1 MTRLLT
7 FIRHFGFFLLLS
19 VACLSF
25 PQKSKAA
32 ASGHTISPE
41 IRQLLS
47 ALDSLLV
54 NTPDFIREKEARL
67 SRLRADYNKAADI
80 EHRYW
85 AAASLYDE
93 YCAYDS
99 DSAMAY
105 VDRAQR
111 YASILGRQDLV
122 NEMELNRSYIYSAT
136 GLLNEANESL
146 RRIDPDSLPPTLA
159 LKYCDRML
167 FLSTHRDQY
176 MGVERDM
183 EMYSKMVDSLLQAT
197 ARHISPDNPNY
208 CWLTG
213 WSNLNTRENARKAIS
228 VVSRIVDS
236 TDYETRGNAMD
247 AWMLSKLYERVGD
260 EENRLKYL
268 VLSAMADVRASNKEI
283 ASLEEISAILLKL
296 GDLEHANSYINYC
309 IAYAN
314 DYKSRVRIGQLARIQ
329 EQTLSAIHERLEHQ
343 AAMNRLYLAVLA
355 IFLAVLA
362 GAVFWIT
369 RQNRALRNSRA
380 TLNDANLELCE
391 RVNELQSIREELD
404 VANSKLAEMYESV
417 RADAR
422 ELSESNETKEEYIAN
437 VFSILSGYI
446 TRQEDFRSKLLR
458 MLKERK
464 FDDALQTVRSPE
476 LSADDIKEFCANFDN
491 VFLRIYPDFV
501 EDFNTLLR
509 PEERIAPRTPG
520 HLTSDLRVYAL
531 VRLGVTDSVGI
542 AKFLHCSVQTVYNIR
557 QRTRNK
563 AAVPR
568 EEFAARVRALGRP
581 SF

>member
-1 MTRLLT
+1 
-7 FIRHFGFFLLLS
+7 
-19 VACLSF
+19 
-25 PQKSKAA
+25 
-32 ASGHTISPE
+32 
-41 IRQLLS
+41 
-47 ALDSLLV
+47 
-54 NTPDFIREKEARL
+54 
-67 SRLRADYNKAADI
+67 
-80 EHRYW
+80 
-85 AAASLYDE
+85 
-93 YCAYDS
+93 
-99 DSAMAY
+99 
-105 VDRAQR
+105 
-111 YASILGRQDLV
+111 
-122 NEMELNRSYIYSAT
+122 
-136 GLLNEANESL
+136 
-146 RRIDPDSLPPTLA
+146 
-159 LKYCDRML
+159 
-167 FLSTHRDQY
+167 
-176 MGVERDM
+176 
-183 EMYSKMVDSLLQAT
+183 
-197 ARHISPDNPNY
+197 
-208 CWLTG
+208 
-213 WSNLNTRENARKAIS
+213 
-228 VVSRIVDS
+228 
-236 TDYETRGNAMD
+236 
-247 AWMLSKLYERVGD
+247 
-260 EENRLKYL
+260 
-268 VLSAMADVRASNKEI
+268 
-283 ASLEEISAILLKL
+283 
-296 GDLEHANSYINYC
+296 
-309 IAYAN
+309 
-314 DYKSRVRIGQLARIQ
+314 
-329 EQTLSAIHERLEHQ
+329 
-343 AAMNRLYLAVLA
+343 MNRLYLAVLA

-464 FDDALQTVRSPE
+464 FDDALRTVRSPE
-476 LSADDIKEFCANFDN
+476 LPADDIKEFCANFDN

>member
-19 VACLSF
+19 VACLTF

-228 VVSRIVDS
+228 AVSRIVDS

-329 EQTLSAIHERLEHQ
+329 EQTLSAIHERLEH
-343 AAMNRLYLAVLA
+343 
-355 IFLAVLA
+355 
-362 GAVFWIT
+362 
-369 RQNRALRNSRA
+369 
-380 TLNDANLELCE
+380 
-391 RVNELQSIREELD
+391 
-404 VANSKLAEMYESV
+404 
-417 RADAR
+417 
-422 ELSESNETKEEYIAN
+422 
-437 VFSILSGYI
+437 
-446 TRQEDFRSKLLR
+446 
-458 MLKERK
+458 
-464 FDDALQTVRSPE
+464 
-476 LSADDIKEFCANFDN
+476 
-491 VFLRIYPDFV
+491 
-501 EDFNTLLR
+501 
-509 PEERIAPRTPG
+509 
-520 HLTSDLRVYAL
+520 
-531 VRLGVTDSVGI
+531 
-542 AKFLHCSVQTVYNIR
+542 
-557 QRTRNK
+557 
-563 AAVPR
+563 
-568 EEFAARVRALGRP
+568 
-581 SF
+581 